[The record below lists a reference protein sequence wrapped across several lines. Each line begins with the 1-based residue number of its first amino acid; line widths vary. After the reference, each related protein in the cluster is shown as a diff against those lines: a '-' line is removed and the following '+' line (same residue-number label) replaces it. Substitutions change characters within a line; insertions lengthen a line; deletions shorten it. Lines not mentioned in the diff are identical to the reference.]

1 MRWRAMSGATRRLS
15 RWGGLAV
22 VAVAGVVVSAVL
34 LAPAAVAVLVQ
45 VLQWLLRASLWLA
58 TSVVRGDSGWTI
70 AAAVGRGM
78 TTALSSPSAMGVA
91 GGLLVV
97 GAAALFGLQRL
108 LDSEQAELDSATQK
122 QESSR

>member
-1 MRWRAMSGATRRLS
+1 MRWRAMSGSPRRLS
-15 RWGGLAV
+15 RWGGLAI
-22 VAVAGVVVSAVL
+22 AVAGVVVSAAL

-45 VLQWLLRASLWLA
+45 VLQGLLRASLWLA

-70 AAAVGRGM
+70 AAAVGRGV

-97 GAAALFGLQRL
+97 GAAALVGLQRL
-108 LDSEQAELDSATQK
+108 LDSEQAELDSGTQK
-122 QESSR
+122 QESPR